1 MKLGVII
8 SFCYFSKLVLE
19 ATCMNR
25 SVEIDWSSSLTSSS
39 LSSSLTSLKILS
51 FSLIGAKS
59 AGFSEAI
66 SSIAG
71 GLCKNGLKA

>member
-8 SFCYFSKLVLE
+8 SICYFSKLVLE

-39 LSSSLTSLKILS
+39 LSSLTSLKILS

-59 AGFSEAI
+59 AGLSEAI
-66 SSIAG
+66 SSIGG

>member
-25 SVEIDWSSSLTSSS
+25 SVEIDWSSSLTPSS
-39 LSSSLTSLKILS
+39 LSSLTSLKILS